1 MFNFNASTKK
11 NTVMKLLKN
20 IFLLAVG
27 TMVLPLACSDLEEDP
42 IAILAPESVF
52 RTPTDVETAVNGIY
66 GRLASED
73 SWGRKLSLTIML
85 RSDMLDIGDR
95 GTPSRRQQVND
106 FEMDSNNGM
115 VTAFWPSTYQAISAA
130 NAAIAGGEA
139 VAEPAEEINPLIAE
153 ARFMR
158 AYCYF
163 HLVQL
168 FGDVPYL
175 DAVVDDI
182 AALENTGKTPAA
194 DVWQNIIADLEYAK
208 VELPDVPENGVRS
221 RPSKG
226 SAAAYLASVYL
237 TLGDYQNAYN
247 EAKYVIDNSGT
258 FGYALEGDFQHLF
271 DANRADGLVEPIFT
285 FDFLGLVGQYP
296 INVDYLTALTGMR
309 GRDQVEGW
317 SVAVPSFAVYE
328 DWDNRDYRKWVS
340 FDTAAVI
347 GDTLRSYESFGNPD
361 ARRPHCAKYFRYPG
375 NAGGNN
381 VDSDHNYIQMRYAE
395 VLLIAAEALSE
406 ISGPNAEAI
415 GYVNQVRARARM
427 ADGEASDF
435 PEDVA
440 PGQGQAEFLDTVL
453 EERRLELAFE
463 AKRWYDIRRR
473 QLGEAVFAGP
483 DSFEPH
489 PNFTPSRDY
498 LLPLPADELTR
509 NESLAPQNPGY

>member
-1 MFNFNASTKK
+1 
-11 NTVMKLLKN
+11 MKLFKN
-20 IFLLAVG
+20 IFLLAVS
-27 TMVLPLACSDLEEDP
+27 TMALPLACSDLEEDP
-42 IAILAPESVF
+42 IAVLAPASVF
-52 RTPTDVETAVNGIY
+52 RSPADVETAVNGIY
-66 GRLASED
+66 GRLAAED
-73 SWGRKLSLTIML
+73 FWGRKLSLAIML

-115 VTAFWPSTYQAISAA
+115 VTEFWPSTYQAIAAA
-130 NAAIAGGEA
+130 NAAIAGGES
-139 VAEPAEEINPLIAE
+139 VAEPVEDIEPLIAE
-153 ARFMR
+153 ARFIR

-175 DAVVDDI
+175 DAFISDLSI
-182 AALENTGKTPAA
+182 AENIGKTPAA
-194 DVWQNIIADLEYAK
+194 EVWQNIIDDLDYAK
-208 VELPDVPENGVRS
+208 EKLPDVPKDGVRS

-226 SAAAYLASVYL
+226 SAAAYLASAYL
-237 TLGDYQNAYN
+237 TIGDYQNAYN

-258 FGYALEGDFQHLF
+258 FGYALESDFQDLF
-271 DANRADGLVEPIFT
+271 DATKADGLVEPIFT

-296 INVDYLTALTGMR
+296 INIDYLTSLTGMR
-309 GRDQVEGW
+309 GRDEVEGW

-347 GDTLRSYESFGNPD
+347 NDTLRSYESFGNPD

-375 NAGGNN
+375 LAGGNN
-381 VDSDHNYIQMRYAE
+381 YDSDHNYIQMRYAE
-395 VLLIAAEALSE
+395 VLLIAAEALNE
-406 ISGPNAEAI
+406 ISGSNAEAI

-427 ADGEASDF
+427 ADGEENDF
-435 PEDVA
+435 PEDLA
-440 PGQGQAEFLDTVL
+440 LGQSKEEFLNTVL

-473 QLGEAVFAGP
+473 QLGEAVFTGP

-498 LLPLPADELTR
+498 LFPLPADELTR
-509 NESLAPQNPGY
+509 LENLGPQNPGY